1 MKREVKDLEE
11 LANVPLGEI
20 MDEAVS
26 AAPRIAYYRVRS
38 KVPGHEVFTSGLVL
52 CAAKGSP
59 IYGDLVGRDP
69 NKSTVPACQMRLRT
83 VGATL
88 RQTAGRMHDIGCLTT
103 DPDLYLFSTVNP
115 STIDYLESLMADL

>member
-11 LANVPLGEI
+11 LESIPLGEI
-20 MDEAVS
+20 MDEAV
-26 AAPRIAYYRVRS
+26 AATPRIAYYRVRT

-59 IYGDLVGRDP
+59 IYDDLAGRDTSP
-69 NKSTVPACQMRLRT
+69 SAVPACQMRSRT

-88 RQTAGRMHDIGCLTT
+88 RQTAGRMHDICCLTT
-103 DPDLYLFSTVNP
+103 DPELYIFASVNP
-115 STIDYLESLMADL
+115 ATIDYLESLMADL

>member
-1 MKREVKDLEE
+1 MKSEVKDLEE

-20 MDEAVS
+20 MDEAV
-26 AAPRIAYYRVRS
+26 AAMPRIAYYRVRA
-38 KVPGHEVFTSGLVL
+38 KVPGHDMFTSGLVL

-59 IYGDLVGRDP
+59 IYDDLVERDTGP
-69 NKSTVPACQMRLRT
+69 SAVPACQMRLRT

-103 DPDLYLFSTVNP
+103 EPDLYLFATVNP
-115 STIDYLESLMADL
+115 ATIDYLESLMADL

>member
-52 CAAKGSP
+52 CSAKGSP
-59 IYGDLVGRDP
+59 IYDDLVGRDSSP
-69 NKSTVPACQMRLRT
+69 STVPASQMRLRT

-103 DPDLYLFSTVNP
+103 DPELYLFATVTP
-115 STIDYLESLMADL
+115 ATIDYLESLMADL